1 MAWIARKHLP
11 PFFNSIEGVSVLFS
25 SSRKRDTL
33 ARNKK
38 PDIAYLRWEIHN
50 TGKEVAQFENSR
62 ASMAVGRRM
71 MGDLRFSGYIY
82 IFDEDDDDVVGV
94 VFNYQNNKNFYL
106 LTATRTD
113 SNQVTSLDRS

>member
-1 MAWIARKHLP
+1 MPR
-11 PFFNSIEGVSVLFS
+11 
-25 SSRKRDTL
+25 
-33 ARNKK
+33 
-38 PDIAYLRWEIHN
+38 DIAYLRWEIHN
-50 TGKEVAQFENSR
+50 SGREVAQFENSR
-62 ASMAVGRRM
+62 ASMAIGRRM

-113 SNQVTSLDRS
+113 SNQVKSGSNGKSTTNLLRGTGS

>member
-1 MAWIARKHLP
+1 
-11 PFFNSIEGVSVLFS
+11 
-25 SSRKRDTL
+25 
-33 ARNKK
+33 
-38 PDIAYLRWEIHN
+38 
-50 TGKEVAQFENSR
+50 
-62 ASMAVGRRM
+62 

-113 SNQVTSLDRS
+113 SNQVKSGSNGKSTTNLLRDTGS